1 MVRTH
6 WIPKVLLTASLC
18 ALVSA
23 GAGAQG
29 KGKGGEDDKDKGK
42 GRAPQSRSQVRG
54 NDAVRDAGRRNDA
67 PKDVKNEVRDDKNDR
82 KETRSDQK
90 IERKQLREFEV
101 DAKGGKD
108 VWKQYRR
115 HVVVNELRPS
125 LRRFFVTDTRRE
137 KVAAGAVARAHLR
150 GLSDDVFVIMPMADR
165 VRILNKAG
173 VVLVDLDDDRAGKL
187 GRWDVVALN
196 DNVKEG
202 APAFCRSGE
211 GHPVWGREW
220 CLDKGFGLGT
230 YRESRWGH
238 ARELD
243 DVVFLQPVSTT
254 SLIAH
259 DALRALLSP
268 VAYDRLA
275 LHAITLGLVDP
286 LVGRWMGE
294 PTGSQVLLV
303 SSGALPVA
311 ELVDINRDNR
321 ADRMVVALRSW

>member
-6 WIPKVLLTASLC
+6 WFPKVLLTASLC

-23 GAGAQG
+23 SAAAQG
-29 KGKGGEDDKDKGK
+29 KGKGGGDDKDKGK

-54 NDAVRDAGRRNDA
+54 NDAVRDAGKPNDVPKVVKNDA
-67 PKDVKNEVRDDKNDR
+67 RDDKNER
-82 KETRSDQK
+82 KETRSEQK
-90 IERKQLREFEV
+90 IERKTLREFEV
-101 DAKGGKD
+101 DGKD
-108 VWKQYRR
+108 DKDWKHFRR
-115 HVVVNELRPS
+115 QVVITDLRPS
-125 LRRFFVTDTRRE
+125 LQRFFVTDKRRDR
-137 KVAAGAVARAHLR
+137 VVAGAVARAHLR
-150 GLSDDVFVIMPMADR
+150 GLSDDVFVITPTADR
-165 VRILNKAG
+165 VRILNKSG
-173 VVLVDLDDDRAGKL
+173 VVLVDLDDDRADKL
-187 GRWDVVALN
+187 GRWEVLALN

-220 CLDKGFGLGT
+220 CLDKGFGLGAH
-230 YRESRWGH
+230 RDGRWGH

-243 DVVFLQPVSTT
+243 DVVFLQPVNTT
-254 SLIAH
+254 GLIAH

-275 LHAITLGLVDP
+275 LHAITLGLVEP

-311 ELVDINRDNR
+311 ELVDVNRDNR